1 MLTYKELK
9 ENFEKKVQNVYNA
22 RIIGVYNNK
31 LTFEILDSFIKCRV
45 YVNDACVLRINDLN
59 SVFRI
64 GDIYPISIFKIEPID
79 CDGDYTTYKI
89 FASLKPTWGTLNDVE
104 NYLSVGRYL
113 PVLDSD
119 IVSNKV
125 VACSPNFISLIEY
138 SRIISG
144 KKTILAQLKCIT
156 ETKKIKL
163 HISNDENLEDD
174 SECLRNLFLDYKR
187 DFSDM
192 PAYID
197 VEEFN
202 KSLKITKSK
211 AIAEKKNGV
220 ENDEIVKLNTTN
232 TILLPSKNIEFV
244 NKYLLINTVQRI
256 NENNNFK
263 EVFKKVNVL
272 FKGWFCATQL
282 NKISDEYIDD
292 SLLGCMV
299 KSKLLNQKILKSN
312 CVRYKV
318 YCPGE
323 NYKFLFENHNIMPEH
338 IYTNATLYDIL
349 KSLNVNEFVINMY
362 VDNPSIINEIQRY
375 KMFSADFTDKSCVRF
390 RANAFLKDK
399 KVIIE
404 SVKEIEDLEF
414 ICEKIKRIDTVLKQC
429 NEECSVYVISLNSE
443 IEDKLL
449 ECIHGDKFTNVR
461 LFTTTEGEFKNSFIV
476 REFKPVV
483 SKQKIGYLKL
493 FSLSAILK

>member
-31 LTFEILDSFIKCRV
+31 LTFEIMDSFIKCRV

-59 SVFRI
+59 SVFHV
-64 GDIYPISIFKIEPID
+64 GDIYPISIFKIESVD
-79 CDGDYTTYKI
+79 CDGDYTNYKI
-89 FASLKPTWGTLNDVE
+89 FASLKPTWGTLDDVE

-138 SRIISG
+138 SRIITG

-163 HISNDENLEDD
+163 HISNDENVEDD

-202 KSLKITKSK
+202 KSLKIIKSK
-211 AIAEKKNGV
+211 VMAAEKHGV
-220 ENDEIVKLNTTN
+220 DNDEIVKLNTTN
-232 TILLPSKNIEFV
+232 TLLFPSKNIEFV

-256 NENNNFK
+256 NENSNLK
-263 EVFKKVNVL
+263 ETFKKVNVL
-272 FKGWFCATQL
+272 FKGWFCAVQL

-318 YCPGE
+318 YCAGE
-323 NYKFLFENHNIMPEH
+323 NYKFLFENHNLPEY
-338 IYTNATLYDIL
+338 IYTNASLYDIL
-349 KSLNVNEFVINMY
+349 KSLSVNEIIINLY
-362 VDNPSIINEIQRY
+362 KNNPSVIDEIQRY
-375 KMFSADFTDKSCVRF
+375 KMVSADFTDKSCIRF
-390 RANAFLKDK
+390 RANAILKDRK
-399 KVIIE
+399 IIIE
-404 SVKEIEDLEF
+404 TIKEISDLEF
-414 ICEKIKRIDTVLKQC
+414 LCEKIKRIDSVLKQC
-429 NEECSVYVISLNSE
+429 KDEYSLYIISSNSE
-443 IEDKLL
+443 IESKLL
-449 ECIHGDKFTNVR
+449 DNIQSERFTNVNVY
-461 LFTTTEGEFKNSFIV
+461 TSTDDEFKNNLTV
-476 REFKPVV
+476 KPFKSTV

-493 FSLSAILK
+493 FSLSALIK